1 MKMNYVA
8 YDREGQSATDTIEAA
23 GPEEATRMLRA
34 KGLYVEKI
42 TDAAEAP
49 ATMARHRGAVF
60 GRGQRMKNLSHFT
73 RQFYML
79 TATGT
84 PIIDALLALEQQM
97 GDTALRKVIA
107 ELRMR
112 VEEGSPLSSAM
123 QAHPEYFDPIY
134 TNLIAAGEASGKLSI
149 ILEQLSNMTQKQV
162 HIRSNLLGALLY
174 PCVLTG
180 IAVTVM
186 VLMLTVVVPRFT
198 DMFKMLDAD
207 LPASTRVVVLIG
219 NNIRHYWWLWSGATM
234 GIVVAAFITLRTE
247 GGHHA
252 WDRLVV
258 RLPLFGKI
266 VRSIATARIARFLG
280 ILLDSRLPLL
290 DSLRLVR
297 DATSNVEY
305 SALIR
310 RAEEAV
316 VRGEAISSGFSD
328 TLLVTPSVYHALR
341 SGEASGRIAP
351 SLIQVADFLDEE
363 NDVVMRS
370 MGSIV
375 EPIILVGLG
384 LLVGGVSL
392 SMFTPLFDL
401 TAVAGGAG

>member
-1 MKMNYVA
+1 
-8 YDREGQSATDTIEAA
+8 
-23 GPEEATRMLRA
+23 
-34 KGLYVEKI
+34 
-42 TDAAEAP
+42 
-49 ATMARHRGAVF
+49 
-60 GRGQRMKNLSHFT
+60 
-73 RQFYML
+73 
-79 TATGT
+79 
-84 PIIDALLALEQQM
+84 
-97 GDTALRKVIA
+97 
-107 ELRMR
+107 
-112 VEEGSPLSSAM
+112 
-123 QAHPEYFDPIY
+123 
-134 TNLIAAGEASGKLSI
+134 
-149 ILEQLSNMTQKQV
+149 
-162 HIRSNLLGALLY
+162 
-174 PCVLTG
+174 
-180 IAVTVM
+180 
-186 VLMLTVVVPRFT
+186 
-198 DMFKMLDAD
+198 
-207 LPASTRVVVLIG
+207 
-219 NNIRHYWWLWSGATM
+219 M

>member
-1 MKMNYVA
+1 
-8 YDREGQSATDTIEAA
+8 
-23 GPEEATRMLRA
+23 
-34 KGLYVEKI
+34 
-42 TDAAEAP
+42 
-49 ATMARHRGAVF
+49 
-60 GRGQRMKNLSHFT
+60 
-73 RQFYML
+73 
-79 TATGT
+79 
-84 PIIDALLALEQQM
+84 
-97 GDTALRKVIA
+97 
-107 ELRMR
+107 
-112 VEEGSPLSSAM
+112 
-123 QAHPEYFDPIY
+123 
-134 TNLIAAGEASGKLSI
+134 
-149 ILEQLSNMTQKQV
+149 
-162 HIRSNLLGALLY
+162 
-174 PCVLTG
+174 
-180 IAVTVM
+180 
-186 VLMLTVVVPRFT
+186 
-198 DMFKMLDAD
+198 
-207 LPASTRVVVLIG
+207 
-219 NNIRHYWWLWSGATM
+219 M
-234 GIVVAAFITLRTE
+234 GIVVAAFIPLRTE